1 MDSSTDGSGVNPPA
15 SRADMPSVM
24 AAKVFD
30 VPELREHII
39 LSLSEH
45 DILTSAQRVSRAW
58 KASVDASPQIQR
70 KLLLRTG
77 TGPTVTPIRFFS
89 SQNWIEEVPIY
100 DAAVKFNSLLNS
112 LLKKASR
119 LLPGC
124 EIDGHPE
131 PIGLWPS
138 GHWHMHHEIEVGGK
152 ADGNPAFS
160 DRSDR
165 SWHKMQVCDPP
176 ISVVSLFT
184 RVLPHEIPGVPYPDE
199 DEPEICAAV
208 QDRGGVTMG
217 LLYDTA
223 AAMLR
228 GTDSSYPFFR
238 MSFGIDIPNELPQTN
253 GAGDSDDGSDGGDGG
268 GGEDRRGQGDD
279 RDETGRGSSSN
290 GDDEGGDD
298 HGGHGR
304 AWDAQVNRIM
314 DSLLS
319 ARSRALAIPELL
331 ENIISFLPEREILTN
346 AQRVSRTWRISVA
359 ESPRIQRQLFLPKGK
374 KPAVSPMRFTDD
386 NLWGEMSEDF
396 GIPIYKQSVVS
407 NHLLNSADRLYADYL
422 PAENGYTCYRMGKSA
437 GDFQEVH
444 HFWVDVLPY
453 GQPAFSHNPD
463 LSWRSMQLC
472 DPPITVANSNT
483 GSGGRFGHSG
493 APSIWAMLFDRD
505 GITMGLAYDTAVAAL
520 SCNLGEQEP
529 T

>member
-1 MDSSTDGSGVNPPA
+1 VDCLTQSSALFTYLTSSSGLLLKLPPTHQRLFCDLEHFFERSVSAFHLRITTITTATNNISTSSQQIDSRCHAIAGRAQHLQKIPLALPNPRNQTPDSYHSPVHTRDMDSSTDGSGVNPPA
-15 SRADMPSVM
+15 SRPDMPSVM

-70 KLLLRTG
+70 KLLLLRTG

-89 SQNWIEEVPIY
+89 SQNWIEEVPTY
-100 DAAVKFNSLLNS
+100 DAAVKFNS

-138 GHWHMHHEIEVGGK
+138 GHWHMHHEIEASGK
-152 ADGNPAFS
+152 ADGTPAFS

-165 SWHKMQVCDPP
+165 SWRKMQVCDPP
-176 ISVVSLFT
+176 ISVLSLLT
-184 RVLPHEIPGVPYPDE
+184 LVQPYTDE
-199 DEPEICAAV
+199 EEPEICAAV
-208 QDRGGVTMG
+208 LDRDGVTMG

-238 MSFGIDIPNELPQTN
+238 LSFGIDIPNELPQTN
-253 GAGDSDDGSDGGDGG
+253 DAGDSDDGIDGGNGG

-290 GDDEGGDD
+290 GDDERGDD
-298 HGGHGR
+298 HGGYGR

-314 DSLLS
+314 DSFSS

-346 AQRVSRTWRISVA
+346 AQRVSRTWRTSVA
-359 ESPRIQRQLFLPKGK
+359 EPPRIQRQLFLPKGK

-407 NHLLNSADRLYADYL
+407 NHLLKSADHLYADYL
-422 PAENGYTCYRMGKSA
+422 PVDNGYT
-437 GDFQEVH
+437 
-444 HFWVDVLPY
+444 
-453 GQPAFSHNPD
+453 
-463 LSWRSMQLC
+463 
-472 DPPITVANSNT
+472 
-483 GSGGRFGHSG
+483 
-493 APSIWAMLFDRD
+493 
-505 GITMGLAYDTAVAAL
+505 
-520 SCNLGEQEP
+520 
-529 T
+529 